1 MFRVDVASETKMVL
15 DAFFSVIG
23 DDVGGLCSGVSDSQF
38 VASLA
43 FLGVDSGSDSLVC
56 LQELQEMGYEQ
67 A

>member
-1 MFRVDVASETKMVL
+1 MASETKMVL

-23 DDVGGLCSGVSDSQF
+23 DGVGGLCSGVSDYQF

-56 LQELQEMGYEQ
+56 FQELQEMGYE
-67 A
+67 